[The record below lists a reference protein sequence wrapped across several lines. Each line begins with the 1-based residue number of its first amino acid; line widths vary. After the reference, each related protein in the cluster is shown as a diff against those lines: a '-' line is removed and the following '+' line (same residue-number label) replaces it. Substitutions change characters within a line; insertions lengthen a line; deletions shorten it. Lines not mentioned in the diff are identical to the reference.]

1 MQVLLPV
8 LGVLAA
14 DQVVLEAGVVDL
26 VVGES
31 FAAVQLVVA
40 VLFTP
45 RVVAL
50 TCCCSWQAFDLLV
63 EVVVWSPARSVPRW
77 RVRWCARW

>member
-1 MQVLLPV
+1 MSASLVLVQVFFPV
-8 LGVLAA
+8 SVVLSAGWL
-14 DQVVLEAGVVDL
+14 VLEAGVVDL

-40 VLFTP
+40 VLLTP

-50 TCCCSWQAFDLLV
+50 TW
-63 EVVVWSPARSVPRW
+63 
-77 RVRWCARW
+77 